1 MWLELSNQQAGVGG
15 KLDDTGVEVEV
26 KTCLERK
33 TSCYMN
39 GGRYKVLLLCAV
51 TIFRIRS
58 LSQALNVSLLQPKSG
73 GDSC

>member
-26 KTCLERK
+26 KTYLGRK
-33 TSCYMN
+33 TSRYMN
-39 GGRYKVLLLCAV
+39 GGRYKALFLCAI
-51 TIFRIRS
+51 TAFRTRS
-58 LSQALNVSLLQPKSG
+58 LSQALDVYLPQPKSG